1 MADAAG
7 PAADLLPPKFQ
18 AWFAGRGWSPRAHQ
32 LEMVAKGRAGR
43 DALLIAPTGGGKTL
57 AGFLPSLIE
66 IMQRPPAN
74 TPPATS
80 TTDVAGSSLGK
91 FDRPVGRSRGL
102 HTLYISPLKALAVD
116 VERNLNAPIA
126 EMGLSIVAESRTGDT
141 GIARRQRQR
150 VKPPDILLTTPEQL
164 ALLCAWEGARLY
176 FEDLRCVIL
185 DEIHTLH
192 ASKRGDLLALDLAR
206 LQVLAPSM
214 RRVGLSATVDDPE
227 VIKAWMA
234 SHREVD
240 VTTAPSLS
248 SPPRSE
254 REKVGRG
261 PAAAGDLPGVV
272 DQGPAAGPRP
282 TAGVTQ
288 PALSLPSPSPASP
301 GGEEVRLHG
310 PSSIDLVRGPAGAE
324 PIVELLLS
332 EGRVPWTGHTA
343 QHAMAEVYDV
353 IRRSR
358 IALVFVNTRFQ
369 AEFAFQELW
378 RLNDDGL
385 PIALHHGSLAAEQR
399 RKVEAAMARGQ
410 LRAVVCT
417 STLDLGIDWGDVDLV
432 IQLASPKGASRMVQ
446 RIGRANHRLDE
457 PSRALFVPANR
468 FEMLECQAAREAIA
482 ENKLDGDPPRVGA
495 LDVLAQHVMGC
506 AVSEPFDMLE
516 LYDEVRSA
524 GPYRDLSW
532 EDFEAVVDF
541 VSTGG
546 YALKTYDRFRR
557 IVQGPDG
564 RWRVRNL
571 QIAQRHRL
579 NVGTIVTAAMLSVR
593 IATRRGQGGRKIGEI
608 EEGMLEMLDP
618 GDTFIFA
625 GQVWALVGITN
636 LDVLVSPA
644 AHKDPKM
651 PSWGSSK
658 FALSTYL
665 AKRVR
670 QLMFDQEHWQVLPL
684 DVREWLEMQR
694 DKSLIVGEDE
704 LLLETFPKGKRHFMV
719 CYPFEGR
726 LAHTTLAMLLTRRLE
741 RLGVGPLGFVCND
754 YAMAIWALEPLDG
767 IDFDALFAEDMLGD
781 DLEAWLSE
789 SFMMKRAFKGCAIVS
804 GLIEKRFP
812 GAEQKTGRQITF
824 STDLIYD
831 VLRRHEPD
839 HLLLRCARADAATG
853 LIDVARLGD
862 MLARIRGRIRHSP
875 LDHLSPFSVPILLE
889 IGKERSPGHA
899 GEIILAE
906 AEDDLIAEA
915 TR

>member
-1 MADAAG
+1 MADVAG
-7 PAADLLPPKFQ
+7 NGPDLLPPKFQ
-18 AWFAGRGWSPRAHQ
+18 AWFAGRGWSARSHQ
-32 LEMVAKGRAGR
+32 LEMVAKGREGR

-66 IMQRPPAN
+66 LYERPPAN
-74 TPPATS
+74 TP
-80 TTDVAGSSLGK
+80 
-91 FDRPVGRSRGL
+91 RGL

-116 VERNLNAPIA
+116 VERNLNAPIL
-126 EMGLSIVAESRTGDT
+126 EMGLKVTAESRTGDT

-150 VKPPDILLTTPEQL
+150 LKPPDILLTTPEQL
-164 ALLCAWEGARLY
+164 ALLCAWEGARLF
-176 FEDLRCVIL
+176 FEDLSCVIL

-206 LQVLAPSM
+206 LQQLAPRM
-214 RRVGLSATVDDPE
+214 RRVGLSATVDDPL
-227 VIKAWMA
+227 VIKTWMA
-234 SHREVD
+234 SHRGVD
-240 VTTAPSLS
+240 LVGALNAPS
-248 SPPRSE
+248 
-254 REKVGRG
+254 
-261 PAAAGDLPGVV
+261 
-272 DQGPAAGPRP
+272 
-282 TAGVTQ
+282 TA
-288 PALSLPSPSPASP
+288 SRSPSPALF
-301 GGEEVRLHG
+301 GTGEEVDRRVSVETEGAQHG
-310 PSSIDLVRGPAGAE
+310 PDSIALVRGPPGAQ
-324 PIVELLLS
+324 PVVDVLLS
-332 EGRVPWTGHTA
+332 EGRVPWAGHTA
-343 QHAMAEVYDV
+343 QHAMAEVYEV
-353 IRRSR
+353 IRRSK

-378 RLNDDGL
+378 RLNEDNL

-399 RKVEAAMARGQ
+399 RKVEAAMARGE

-457 PSRALFVPANR
+457 PSRAIFVPANR

-506 AVSEPFDMLE
+506 AVSEPFDMVE
-516 LYDEVRSA
+516 LYEEVRSA
-524 GPYRDLSW
+524 GPYRDLTW
-532 EDFEAVVDF
+532 EDFEAVVEF

-557 IVQGPDG
+557 IVKLPDG
-564 RWRVRNL
+564 RWKVRDQNV
-571 QIAQRHRL
+571 AQRHRL
-579 NVGTIVTAAMLSVR
+579 NVGAIVSPAVLSVR
-593 IATRRGQGGRKIGEI
+593 MAMRGNKGGRKIGEV

-618 GDTFIFA
+618 GDTFVFA
-625 GQVWALVGITN
+625 GQVWELVGVTN
-636 LDVLVSPA
+636 LDVLVRPA
-644 AHKDPKM
+644 TNKDPKM
-651 PSWGSSK
+651 PSWGGSK

-670 QLMFDQEHWQVLPL
+670 QLMFDESHWSVLPA
-684 DVREWLEMQR
+684 DVREWLGAQKDR
-694 DKSLIVGEDE
+694 SRIVGEDE
-704 LLLETFPKGKRHFMV
+704 MLLETFPRGKRNFMV
-719 CYPFEGR
+719 VYPFEGR

-754 YAMAIWALEPLDG
+754 YAMAIWALNPLDG
-767 IDFDALFAEDMLGD
+767 LDFDALFDQDMLGD

-789 SFMMKRAFKGCAIVS
+789 SFMMKRAFKGCAIIA

-812 GAEQKTGRQITF
+812 GEQQKTGRQITF

-862 MLARIRGRIRHSP
+862 MLARIRGRIRHAP
-875 LDHLSPFSVPILLE
+875 LEHLSPFSVPILLE
-889 IGKERSPGHA
+889 IGKERSPGQA
-899 GEIILAE
+899 GEMILAE

-915 TR
+915 ML